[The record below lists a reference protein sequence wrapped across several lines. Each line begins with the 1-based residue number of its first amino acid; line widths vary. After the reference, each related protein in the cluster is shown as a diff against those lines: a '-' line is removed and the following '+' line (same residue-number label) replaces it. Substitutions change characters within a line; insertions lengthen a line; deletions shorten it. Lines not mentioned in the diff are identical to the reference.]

1 MQTVRKAKPDFEA
14 GWAALLANIPAPHQA
29 IIADRIDSYRNSLL
43 LQNIA
48 GKVPMTQLFVEL
60 ENYAG
65 SEIDAEYP

>member
-1 MQTVRKAKPDFEA
+1 M
-14 GWAALLANIPAPHQA
+14 LAHIPAPHQA
-29 IIADRIDSYRNSLL
+29 IIADRIASYRNSIL

-48 GKVPMTQLFVEL
+48 AKVPMKELFVEL

>member
-1 MQTVRKAKPDFEA
+1 MSQLLRLTKSLK
-14 GWAALLANIPAPHQA
+14 AALLANIPAPHQA